1 MTAPVPTALR
11 LLRTRALVR
20 APILAYRCG
29 LGAVFG
35 SRLLLLE
42 HTGRVSGEPR
52 YVVLEVTARPDPGR
66 YLVVSGFGERAQ
78 WFRNIVST
86 PEVRVSVGRR
96 RSVPARA
103 VRLPQDRAREL
114 FERYPVDHPR
124 AWARLEPAIRAACD
138 LPSPAP
144 LAPHV
149 PVVEITLHAGG

>member
-1 MTAPVPTALR
+1 MAAPVPTALR

-20 APILAYRCG
+20 APILLYRCG
-29 LGAVFG
+29 LGPVLG

-42 HTGRVSGEPR
+42 HTGRVSGER
-52 YVVLEVTARPDPGR
+52 REAVLEVTARPGPGR

-103 VRLPQDRAREL
+103 VRLPPDRAQEL
-114 FERYPVDHPR
+114 FERYPVTHPR

-138 LPSPAP
+138 LPAPAP

-149 PVVEITLHAGG
+149 PVVEITVHDGG